1 MRKSEK
7 VRDDD
12 HSLQKTK
19 QIGSKLT
26 VLENKKRI
34 EIHLHSEEFAKDF
47 KICHSRAICTYSNK
61 LFKDCDYDKL
71 VLVLRKLE

>member
-34 EIHLHSEEFAKDF
+34 GIHLHSEESTKDF

-61 LFKDCDYDKL
+61 LFKDCDYDKF
-71 VLVLRKLE
+71 VLVLRNEN

>member
-1 MRKSEK
+1 MRKNEK

-26 VLENKKRI
+26 VLENRKRI
-34 EIHLHSEEFAKDF
+34 GIHLHNEEFTKDF
-47 KICHSRAICTYSNK
+47 KICDSRAICTYSK
-61 LFKDCDYDKL
+61 KFFKDCDYDKL